1 MGWRLLAATLATAV
15 LALAGLVIG
24 ASPASAHNVLK
35 STSPADGKKVAR
47 TPSSVVL
54 TFDEPAIALGTKL
67 VDHRPGGSGSDWQ
80 AVAGRQHRDAG
91 SAAGFP
97 GRGVH
102 RGLAGHLRRR
112 SPDLRQLHLHG

>member
-15 LALAGLVIG
+15 LAIAGLVIG

-35 STSPADGKKVAR
+35 STSPADGKNVAR

-67 VDHRPGGSGSDWQ
+67 VITGPEGPVQIGKPS
-80 AVAGRQHRDAG
+80 AGRQHRDAG
-91 SAAGFP
+91 SAAGFA